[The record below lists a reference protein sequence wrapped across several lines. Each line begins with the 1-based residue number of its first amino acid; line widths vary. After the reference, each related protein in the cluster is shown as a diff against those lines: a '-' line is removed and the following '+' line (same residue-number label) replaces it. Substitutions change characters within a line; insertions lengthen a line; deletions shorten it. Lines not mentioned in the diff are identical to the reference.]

1 MTSGNNKHG
10 GCCYFGTFF
19 LAKEKASIFVLE
31 MKCFTS
37 HFSFLFSLF
46 LHEGVNCFCHMR
58 QWLLTRLQVTGYIED
73 DPNNQVLLSG
83 TYGLVQYRAKEEWY
97 HRCHQL
103 VGIIIGLQPSI
114 EELVE

>member
-1 MTSGNNKHG
+1 
-10 GCCYFGTFF
+10 
-19 LAKEKASIFVLE
+19 
-31 MKCFTS
+31 
-37 HFSFLFSLF
+37 
-46 LHEGVNCFCHMR
+46 
-58 QWLLTRLQVTGYIED
+58 VTGYIED

-103 VGIIIGLQPSI
+103 VAIIIGLQPSI

>member
-1 MTSGNNKHG
+1 M
-10 GCCYFGTFF
+10 
-19 LAKEKASIFVLE
+19 
-31 MKCFTS
+31 
-37 HFSFLFSLF
+37 
-46 LHEGVNCFCHMR
+46 
-58 QWLLTRLQVTGYIED
+58 LTRLQVTGYIED

-103 VGIIIGLQPSI
+103 VAIIIGLQPSI